1 MSAVGSDMR
10 AGWRPACG
18 AMGGKEPQS
27 ITGCP
32 HERARRT
39 FPGSLV
45 DASLECRMATARS
58 QRPHRDFLN
67 IGDFSPAETFALLAL
82 AERMRAGAY
91 DARPLAGKALAM
103 IFMKSSTR
111 TRVSFEVG
119 ATQLGGTAHF
129 LSPRD
134 VQIGRG
140 EPIADTA
147 RVLDRYVHG
156 IMIRTFAH
164 ADAVTL
170 AEYAGVPVINGLTD
184 LSHPCQVLADV
195 LTMRQHLGEIRGRTV
210 AWIGDGNNMANSWI
224 EAAAHLGFALRLACP
239 EGYDPDAGMLAD
251 ARAKG
256 GDVTIVRDPMA
267 AASGADVVTTDVWAS
282 MGQEEEQV
290 LRVRAFAGYQVDETM
305 MARAARHA
313 IFLHCLPA
321 HRGEE
326 VSAGV
331 IDGPQS
337 VVWDEAEN
345 RLHIQKAIMAAL
357 MGGESLSTP

>member
-1 MSAVGSDMR
+1 MQAPLHTV
-10 AGWRPACG
+10 
-18 AMGGKEPQS
+18 Q
-27 ITGCP
+27 
-32 HERARRT
+32 
-39 FPGSLV
+39 
-45 DASLECRMATARS
+45 
-58 QRPHRDFLN
+58 PHRDFLN
-67 IGDFSPAETFALLAL
+67 IADFSPAETFALLDL
-82 AERMRAGAY
+82 AERMRTGKY

-103 IFMKSSTR
+103 LFMKSSTR
-111 TRVSFEVG
+111 TRMSFEVG
-119 ATQLGGTAHF
+119 AIQLGGTAHF

-147 RVLDRYVHG
+147 RVLSRYVQG

-164 ADAVTL
+164 QDVVEL
-170 AEYAGVPVINGLTD
+170 AQYASIPIINGLTD

-195 LTMRQHLGEIRGRTV
+195 LTIQQHLGDVRGKKV

-224 EAAAHLGFALRLACP
+224 EAAAHLGFALRVACP
-239 EGYDPDAGMLAD
+239 EGYDPDESFLA
-251 ARAKG
+251 AATASHA
-256 GDVTIVRDPMA
+256 DVQLLRDPREA
-267 AASGADVVTTDVWAS
+267 VDGCDVITTDVWAS
-282 MGQEEEQV
+282 MGQEEEQA
-290 LRVRAFAGYQVDETM
+290 RRAMAFALYQVDGDL
-305 MARAARHA
+305 MARAAKHA

-326 VSAGV
+326 VTAEV

-357 MGGESLSTP
+357 MGNEPL